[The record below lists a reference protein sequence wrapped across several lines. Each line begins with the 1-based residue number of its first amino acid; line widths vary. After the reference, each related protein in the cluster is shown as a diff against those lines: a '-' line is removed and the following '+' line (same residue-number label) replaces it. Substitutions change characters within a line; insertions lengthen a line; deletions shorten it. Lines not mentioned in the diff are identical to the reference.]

1 MRRRLYGIVAAAG
14 LAGIALAPPAL
25 AHQGHA
31 SCGEGA
37 RTFVVPLAQAGLAG
51 ETAST
56 QAREGTLNENLAVAH
71 AIFCEPK

>member
-1 MRRRLYGIVAAAG
+1 MRRRLYGVVAGAV

-37 RTFVVPLAQAGLAG
+37 RAFVVAQAHAGTAG
-51 ETAST
+51 ETASD
-56 QAREGTLNENLAVAH
+56 QAQAGTLNEGVAAAH

>member
-1 MRRRLYGIVAAAG
+1 MRRMLYGIVAAAG

-37 RTFVVPLAQAGLAG
+37 RTLVVALAHDGLAG

-56 QAREGTLNENLAVAH
+56 QAREGTLSENVAAAH

>member
-1 MRRRLYGIVAAAG
+1 MRRRLYGAAAAAA

-37 RTFVVPLAQAGLAG
+37 RAFVVPLAHAGLGG

-56 QAREGTLNENLAVAH
+56 QAREGTLNENVAAAH
-71 AIFCEPK
+71 AVFCEPK

>member
-1 MRRRLYGIVAAAG
+1 MRRRLCVITAAVALGG
-14 LAGIALAPPAL
+14 LAFAPPVL

-37 RTFVVPLAQAGLAG
+37 RAFVVPLAQAGVAG

-56 QAREGTLNENLAVAH
+56 QAREGTLNENVAAAH
-71 AIFCEPK
+71 AVFCEPK